1 MNDDQKAV
9 LGQLIKEIQVNSL
22 LEFFGHIKSFLDKE
36 GFSQD
41 QWGEALIHLADKHGF
56 SEDAIAQL
64 ETELFDSKK

>member
-1 MNDDQKAV
+1 MNDDQKQV
-9 LGQLIKEIQVNSL
+9 LHQLVREIQVSSL
-22 LEFFGHIKSFLDKE
+22 LEFFDQIKSFLDKE

-64 ETELFDSKK
+64 ETELFDFKK